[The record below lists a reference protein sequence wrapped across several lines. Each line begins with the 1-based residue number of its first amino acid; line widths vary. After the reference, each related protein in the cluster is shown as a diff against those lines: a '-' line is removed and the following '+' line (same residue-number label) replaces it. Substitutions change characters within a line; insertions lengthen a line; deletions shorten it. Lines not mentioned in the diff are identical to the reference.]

1 MSPRY
6 RFLLPRRLN
15 SIIEKEERFKASKFT
30 NNTAWTGSITQ
41 TTSSKKYTFSTK
53 EKYLTKDIKLTVNVN
68 IVLTASSVPLIKQTF
83 IIYNSGDGEYYLW
96 R

>member
-1 MSPRY
+1 M
-6 RFLLPRRLN
+6 N
-15 SIIEKEERFKASKFT
+15 SIIEKEERFEASKFT

-41 TTSSKKYTFSTK
+41 TTSLKKYTFSTK
-53 EKYLTKDIKLTVNVN
+53 EKYLTKDIELTVNVN
-68 IVLTASSVPLIKQTF
+68 IVLTVSLSPSTKQTF